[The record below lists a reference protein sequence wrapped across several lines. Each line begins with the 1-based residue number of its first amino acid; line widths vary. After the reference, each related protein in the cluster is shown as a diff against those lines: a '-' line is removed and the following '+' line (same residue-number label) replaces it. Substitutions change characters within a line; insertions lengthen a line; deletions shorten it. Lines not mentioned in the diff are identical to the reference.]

1 MNSQVESI
9 LLALHNPVMPD
20 FHVIRAALPAS
31 LAPHEADRHAGV
43 IVRACAG
50 LTDEQVLAAI
60 ATLVA
65 NPALGH
71 ENPAL
76 ADLARRL
83 LELRHR
89 DAIVVRSEPLGY
101 AVFGEQGI
109 EPGARRQMDDAMRLG
124 PVVAGALMPDA
135 HQGYALP
142 IGGVIA
148 VEEALIPYAVGVDI
162 GCRMHLSV
170 FHQPADQFEAL
181 RERLR
186 GAILHGTHFGR
197 QTRAMALDHPLL
209 EDPRFRETERFMRTS
224 GLRERCALQ
233 FGSSGS
239 GNHFVEFGELHVTH
253 PDAGIPAGRW
263 MALLSH
269 SGSRALGH
277 KIATAFTAVAKRL
290 TPLPAGLEDF
300 AWLPL
305 GMEEGRAYLTAME
318 LAGDFSAANH
328 RVIHETVIASAGLDL
343 ALSVSNHHN
352 YAWRERFEGRDVYVH
367 RKGATPAAR
376 GVLGVI
382 PGSMAT
388 PGFLVRGLG
397 DGGSLES
404 ASHGA
409 GRRMSRRQAE
419 RTITPDVR
427 DQQLASARVELLGG
441 GLDEAPGAYKD
452 IHSVMA
458 AQNELV
464 EVLAEFHPR
473 IVRMAGRT
481 EIDPEEGN

>member
-1 MNSQVESI
+1 MPSNFHAIRSV
-9 LLALHNPVMPD
+9 LAT
-20 FHVIRAALPAS
+20 A
-31 LAPHEADRHAGV
+31 LAPHEADRHAGA
-43 IVRACAG
+43 ILRAASG
-50 LTDEQVLAAI
+50 RPIEQVLEDVARVMADPAI
-60 ATLVA
+60 EQD
-65 NPALGH
+65 ND
-71 ENPAL
+71 AL
-76 ADLARRL
+76 AGLARRL

-89 DAIVVRSEPLGY
+89 ESIVVRDEPLGY
-101 AVFGEQGI
+101 SVFGEQGI

-148 VEEALIPYAVGVDI
+148 VEDALIPYAVGVDI

-170 FHQPADQFEAL
+170 FHQPAEQFDAL
-181 RERLR
+181 REGLR
-186 GAILHGTHFGR
+186 RAILHGTHFGQ
-197 QTRAMALDHPLL
+197 QTRSSPLDHPLL
-209 EDPRFRETERFMRTS
+209 DDPRFRETEKFMRTS

-233 FGSSGS
+233 FGSSGG

-253 PDAGIPAGRW
+253 PDAGIPSGRW

-277 KIATAFTAVAKRL
+277 RIATAFTAVAKRL
-290 TPLPAGLEDF
+290 TPLPTGLEDF

-305 GMEEGRAYLTAME
+305 GTEEGRAYLAAME

-328 RVIHETVIASAGLDL
+328 RVIHETVIAAAGLDV

-352 YAWRERFEGRDVYVH
+352 YAWREKFEGRDVYVH
-367 RKGATPAAR
+367 RKGATPASR
-376 GVLGVI
+376 GALGVI

-388 PGFLVRGLG
+388 PGFLVRGLSG
-397 DGGSLES
+397 VGSLES

-409 GRRMSRRQAE
+409 GRRMSRREAE
-419 RTITPDVR
+419 RTITSAAR
-427 DQQLASARVELLGG
+427 DLDLASARVELLGG
-441 GLDEAPGAYKD
+441 GIDEAPSAYKD

-458 AQNELV
+458 AQTGLV

-481 EIDPEEGN
+481 ELDPEEGN